1 VHNYPLIPHPS
12 APEDVAALKIW
23 VNVGY
28 SAAFGRDATVDMTFC
43 VGAPADRF
51 VIPACEEPDRRDELW
66 KSSCFEAFLRPDG
79 GVGYTEWNFA
89 PSGDWAAYDFD
100 GHRHGMRPAEADAP
114 PYIRLEDN
122 LTWWAVGATIAV
134 PADLTFQ
141 LGLTA
146 VLEGRDGTR
155 SYWALDHGNDA
166 PDFHDS
172 SCFLARLPG

>member
-1 VHNYPLIPHPS
+1 MHSYPLIAHPS
-12 APEDVAALKIW
+12 TPAETAALKIW
-23 VNVGY
+23 VNVSH

-43 VGAPADRF
+43 VGAPASRF
-51 VIPACEEPDRRDELW
+51 TIPTAEDPSRRDELW
-66 KSSCFEAFLRPDG
+66 KATCFEAFLRPDG
-79 GVGYTEWNFA
+79 LGGYTEWNFA
-89 PSGDWAAYDFD
+89 PSGDWASYSFEGPRA
-100 GHRHGMRPAEADAP
+100 GMQPAEVAAP

-146 VLEGRDGTR
+146 VLEERDGSK

-166 PDFHDS
+166 PDFHDP